1 MSGDKGI
8 EEKGYKIENIR
19 IGYQTAIEMWAHCGD
34 EAWSRF
40 NVMLV
45 AHSIL
50 IAIAGSA
57 LLRDSP
63 LIYLTFILSAAGLFL
78 SILWGIMM
86 ERAFAYQNYFLL
98 SARDIEEN
106 GSMAPIETI
115 SKGKKFE
122 TIEDFLGHKGKPLS
136 GGFRKWIHKNVPA
149 EKASYLVIT
158 IFGLIY
164 LALIVVGI
172 VIG

>member
-1 MSGDKGI
+1 MSVGKEM
-8 EEKGYKIENIR
+8 EEKNYTAENNR
-19 IGYQTAIEMWAHCGD
+19 IGYQAAIDMWAHCGD

-57 LLRDSP
+57 LLKDKP
-63 LIYLTFILSAAGLFL
+63 LILLTFILSVAGMFL
-78 SILWGIMM
+78 SFLWAIMM
-86 ERAFAYQNYFLL
+86 ERAFAYQNYFLY
-98 SARDIEEN
+98 SARDFEENESVDPVKTIFKGKSFENIEEY
-106 GSMAPIETI
+106 
-115 SKGKKFE
+115 
-122 TIEDFLGHKGKPLS
+122 LGQRSRTSAGRI
-136 GGFRKWIHKNVPA
+136 RKWIHKNIYA
-149 EKASYLVIT
+149 EKASYLVIS

-164 LALIVVGI
+164 LALMVVGC